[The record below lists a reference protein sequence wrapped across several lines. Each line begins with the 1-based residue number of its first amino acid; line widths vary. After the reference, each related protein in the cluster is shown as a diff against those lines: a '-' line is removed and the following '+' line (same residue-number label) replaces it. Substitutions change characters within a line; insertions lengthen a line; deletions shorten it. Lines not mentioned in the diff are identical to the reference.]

1 MNGDNFSEAALVV
14 LGHGTTQ
21 NDGSAA
27 PVYQHAAELRRRK
40 IFAEVREAFW
50 KQEPQIKKVLPE
62 ISASRVFIVPLF
74 ISEGYFSDEVIPREL
89 GFGELSTLN
98 TPASE
103 ASERRRINSLPGQSG
118 ATTGQPSTGFDRVLV
133 DAPCSNTGVM
143 RRRVDLRWRIQPE
156 EIERLRT
163 AQLDLLQQAA
173 TQVKP
178 GGVLVYSTCSLE
190 PEENGE
196 VVKQFLNEHADF
208 KLESERELLP
218 FADQVDGA
226 FVARLIHG

>member
-1 MNGDNFSEAALVV
+1 
-14 LGHGTTQ
+14 
-21 NDGSAA
+21 
-27 PVYQHAAELRRRK
+27 
-40 IFAEVREAFW
+40 
-50 KQEPQIKKVLPE
+50 
-62 ISASRVFIVPLF
+62 
-74 ISEGYFSDEVIPREL
+74 
-89 GFGELSTLN
+89 
-98 TPASE
+98 
-103 ASERRRINSLPGQSG
+103 
-118 ATTGQPSTGFDRVLV
+118 
-133 DAPCSNTGVM
+133 M

-208 KLESERELLP
+208 KLESEHELLP

-226 FVARLIHG
+226 YVAKLIRARLTSP